1 MEAGIYVVATPIG
14 NLDDLS
20 PRARQVLE
28 SVDIIAAEDTR
39 ETNKLLRMAKI
50 YDKKLVSYHDHNEG
64 PRSEE
69 LVDLI
74 EKDGLSLALVSDAGT
89 PCISDP
95 GYRLVALA
103 RKRGLKVTP
112 IAGPSA
118 AIALASVSG
127 LPINRFLFVGFLP
140 SREGQKEKEMRQWN
154 DSHGSVIFYES
165 PRRLISTLE
174 SIAEVWPNSVLA
186 VGRELTKYHE
196 EVVQGGIAE
205 VLSWAKL
212 KPQIL
217 GELVIIITGF
227 VQSDESKESLRNEI
241 VKMAKLGFLE
251 GKSQKSLLIELA
263 NMGLD
268 RNALYS
274 LLLEVKEQE
283 LKEK

>member
-1 MEAGIYVVATPIG
+1 
-14 NLDDLS
+14 
-20 PRARQVLE
+20 
-28 SVDIIAAEDTR
+28 
-39 ETNKLLRMAKI
+39 
-50 YDKKLVSYHDHNEG
+50 
-64 PRSEE
+64 
-69 LVDLI
+69 
-74 EKDGLSLALVSDAGT
+74 
-89 PCISDP
+89 
-95 GYRLVALA
+95 
-103 RKRGLKVTP
+103 
-112 IAGPSA
+112 
-118 AIALASVSG
+118 
-127 LPINRFLFVGFLP
+127 
-140 SREGQKEKEMRQWN
+140 MRQWN

-227 VQSDESKESLRNEI
+227 VQSDESRESLRNEI

-268 RNALYS
+268 RNALYA

-283 LKEK
+283 SKEK

>member
-205 VLSWAKL
+205 ILSWAKL

-241 VKMAKLGFLE
+241 VKMAKLGFLD

-268 RNALYS
+268 RNALYA

-283 LKEK
+283 SKEK